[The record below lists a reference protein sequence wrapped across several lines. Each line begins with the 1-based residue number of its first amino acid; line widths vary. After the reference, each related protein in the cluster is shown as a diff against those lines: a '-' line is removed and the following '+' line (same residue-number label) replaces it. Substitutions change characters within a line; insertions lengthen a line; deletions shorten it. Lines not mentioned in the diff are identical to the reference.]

1 MNFEGKYHVA
11 FEMTESH
18 KLKRSLFPAPR
29 DTNQRQ
35 NTHCHQYK
43 SAYTGYGFFSQ
54 NSVTIGQDSC
64 EDIRDSAGKK
74 PFAQN
79 NGKEILIFFIRQT
92 LIFFNTEEVAPGS
105 FGHRPFLLKPKPL
118 LISTARIPWE

>member
-43 SAYTGYGFFSQ
+43 SAYTGYGFFRKIQ
-54 NSVTIGQDSC
+54 LLLDRIAVKIYVIQQARN
-64 EDIRDSAGKK
+64 
-74 PFAQN
+74 
-79 NGKEILIFFIRQT
+79 
-92 LIFFNTEEVAPGS
+92 
-105 FGHRPFLLKPKPL
+105 HLLKIIERKYL
-118 LISTARIPWE
+118 FFSSDRH